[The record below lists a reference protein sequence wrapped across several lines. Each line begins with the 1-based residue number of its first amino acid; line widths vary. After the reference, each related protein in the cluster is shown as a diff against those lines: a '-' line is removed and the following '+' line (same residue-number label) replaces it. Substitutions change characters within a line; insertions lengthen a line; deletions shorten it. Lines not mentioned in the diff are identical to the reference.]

1 MLLVLWKCRLK
12 KQGRFAAARGLG
24 TKTTGGVALII
35 TKYFRKNILNM
46 QKDVI

>member
-24 TKTTGGVALII
+24 ANPQVG
-35 TKYFRKNILNM
+35 
-46 QKDVI
+46 